1 MVSCYVSS
9 SKGLEEGVSWRDSLA
24 HRRKLCLFWATL
36 KSQASPFRG
45 LGGPGPR
52 GQRRSLR
59 GSVLPAWKEQP
70 GVAPGD
76 AARVKGC
83 LVGLLNG
90 DLILVMNTAVLNRQ

>member
-1 MVSCYVSS
+1 M
-9 SKGLEEGVSWRDSLA
+9 
-24 HRRKLCLFWATL
+24 
-36 KSQASPFRG
+36 
-45 LGGPGPR
+45 
-52 GQRRSLR
+52 
-59 GSVLPAWKEQP
+59 LPAWKEQP